1 MTSVEPIRDEVKVL
15 EIQKMLRKQAEKSER
30 GKRAYLLFICGV
42 YLGLR
47 ISDLLKLR
55 VGDLRGDK
63 ITMREKKTKKRTE
76 LPVANIIRRAAR
88 ELLSEEDDDTLV
100 FRSPQKGRP
109 DKAIARKTA
118 YNDINAVARAV
129 GVKGPIGCHT
139 MRKTFGYHQ
148 YKMDGDIAF
157 LQEWFNHSSPAI
169 TLRYIGIDQD
179 RRRKKV
185 NRMEQYLRERGE

>member
-1 MTSVEPIRDEVKVL
+1 MTSVEPIRDEAKVL
-15 EIQKMLRKQAEKSER
+15 EIQKMLRKQAEMNER

-100 FRSPQKGRP
+100 FRSPQKTRP

>member
-1 MTSVEPIRDEVKVL
+1 MTSVEPIRDEAKVMQ
-15 EIQKMLRKQAEKSER
+15 IQKTLRARATDER

-55 VGDLRGDK
+55 VRDLRGEK
-63 ITMREKKTKKRTE
+63 LTMREKKTRKRTE

-88 ELLSEEDDDTLV
+88 ELLADEDDHALV
-100 FRSPQKGRP
+100 FKSPLRSRT

-118 YNDINAVARAV
+118 YNDINCVAREF

-148 YKMDGDIAF
+148 YRMDGDIAF

-185 NRMEQYLRERGE
+185 NRMEQYLRDRGE

>member
-1 MTSVEPIRDEVKVL
+1 MTSVEPIRDEAKVL
-15 EIQKMLRKQAEKSER
+15 EIQKMLRRQAEKSER

-55 VGDLRGDK
+55 VGDLRADK

-100 FRSPQKGRP
+100 FRSPRKARP
-109 DKAIARKTA
+109 DKAIARRTA
-118 YNDINAVARAV
+118 YNDINAAARAV
-129 GVKGPIGCHT
+129 GVKGPLGCHT

>member
-1 MTSVEPIRDEVKVL
+1 MTSVEPIRDEAKVM
-15 EIQKMLRKQAEKSER
+15 EIQKALRARATDER
-30 GKRAYLLFICGV
+30 GRRAYLLFICGI

-63 ITMREKKTKKRTE
+63 LVMRERKTKKRTE

-88 ELLSEEDDDTLV
+88 ELLAEKDDDELV
-100 FRSPQKGRP
+100 FKSPQHTRSN
-109 DKAIARKTA
+109 KAIARRTA
-118 YNDINAVARAV
+118 YNDINCVAREF

-148 YKMDGDIAF
+148 YRMDGDIAF